1 MPLAQPPVCT
11 YTSSASY
18 SPARFRLGLDG
29 GRRFSGGGG
38 GGGLLVSP
46 SEGRAAL
53 SPLPCAVV
61 EVAAL
66 VGSLRKTTSNGGH
79 EEDTLREVFV
89 LFLPSID
96 RTFLEPA
103 VLYHN
108 TTVTMSNDGWVR
120 MVMCVRGCVRFG
132 GAAVATVVGRKMVE
146 VYSIN
151 SM

>member
-18 SPARFRLGLDG
+18 SPARSRLGLDG
-29 GRRFSGGGG
+29 GRRFSGGG

-53 SPLPCAVV
+53 SSLPCAVV

-66 VGSLRKTTSNGGH
+66 VGSLRRTTSNGGH
-79 EEDTLREVFV
+79 EEDTLREVFRLV
-89 LFLPSID
+89 FAIN

-103 VLYHN
+103 VVLFHN
-108 TTVTMSNDGWVR
+108 TTVTMSNDGWVIWLF
-120 MVMCVRGCVRFG
+120 MCVRGCVRFG
-132 GAAVATVVGRKMVE
+132 GAAVATVVGRKTVEE
-146 VYSIN
+146 VYV
-151 SM
+151 